1 MDHLFNT
8 IQTISWA
15 VIVNIVMEAYQQRR
29 ATEQVGDYDKGM
41 E

>member
-8 IQTISWA
+8 LQTISWA
-15 VIVNIVMEAYQQRR
+15 VIVNIVMEAYRDRR
-29 ATEQVGDYDKGM
+29 ATEVVGDYDNGM